1 MEAPMTATLDVL
13 TGWPARLDEL
23 FGRISSEFARAEPR
37 RQARKY
43 LEGLLGGA
51 KRKNGWQLVG
61 RTDRRRPALA
71 HAAGAQPC
79 AVGPG
84 SRPRRMRR
92 LHHRAARP

>member
-1 MEAPMTATLDVL
+1 MTAALDVL

-51 KRKNGWQLVG
+51 KRKNGW
-61 RTDRRRPALA
+61 
-71 HAAGAQPC
+71 
-79 AVGPG
+79 
-84 SRPRRMRR
+84 
-92 LHHRAARP
+92 